1 MILNI
6 KPATRTQVTE
16 IAALMSAYAG
26 KAYSENRVSQ
36 IIQGSLL
43 AATIVCDKT
52 VRGFCVCES
61 SPIPDGC
68 EITVLYIDDGYRS
81 IGLGRK
87 LLSFVLREM
96 RAKRIRTAFLWL
108 NENNTRADEFFRKIG
123 FETDGKQRNNIGVND
138 GYEKRYRID
147 I

>member
-6 KPATRTQVTE
+6 KPASKLQVGE
-16 IAALMSAYAG
+16 ITDLMNSCTAHT
-26 KAYSENRVSQ
+26 YSEESVSQ
-36 IIQGSLL
+36 IIHSALL
-43 AATIVCDKT
+43 AATVVCDKT
-52 VRGFCVCES
+52 TRGFCVCEA

-68 EITVLYIDDGYRS
+68 EITALYIDDGYRS

-96 RAKRIRTAFLWL
+96 RAKHIRTAFLWL
-108 NENNTRADEFFRKIG
+108 DEKNIRAADFFKKIG
-123 FETDGKQRNNIGVND
+123 FESDGKQRHNIGIDNC
-138 GYEKRYRID
+138 YEMRYRID

>member
-6 KPATRTQVTE
+6 KPASKTQVTE
-16 IAALMSAYAG
+16 IADLMKKCADSS
-26 KAYSENRVSQ
+26 YSEDHV
-36 IIQGSLL
+36 IQLLHSSLL
-43 AATIVCDKT
+43 AATVVCDKV
-52 VRGFCVCES
+52 VRGFCACET

-68 EITVLYIDDGYRS
+68 EITALYIEDGYRN

-87 LLSFVLREM
+87 LLSYVLRDM
-96 RAKRIRTAFLWL
+96 RSKHIRAAFLWL
-108 NENNTRADEFFRKIG
+108 DEKNTRAADFFCRIG
-123 FETDGKQRNNIGVND
+123 FEADGRQRHIIGVSE

>member
-6 KPATRTQVTE
+6 KPASKTQVAEITE
-16 IAALMSAYAG
+16 LLNNC
-26 KAYSENRVSQ
+26 SEASYDETRVLQ
-36 IIQGSLL
+36 LIRGSLL
-43 AATIVCDKT
+43 AATVVCDKT

-61 SPIPDGC
+61 TPIPDGC
-68 EITVLYIDDGYRS
+68 EITALYIDEEYRS

-96 RAKRIRTAFLWL
+96 RAKHIRAAFLWVDVK
-108 NENNTRADEFFRKIG
+108 NTRAASFFERIG
-123 FETDGKQRNNIGVND
+123 FEADGKQRHNIGVKD
-138 GYEKRYRID
+138 GYERRYRID